1 MSLFDVTRYELPN
14 ANDVDLDETKY
25 NIGVFLSA
33 YFAARQRV
41 GQPRE
46 PKLTASFS
54 VIPPST
60 VKQSFEAESILIS
73 NEEAQEEFIHLHQLF
88 IRGVAAVQHPFK
100 PDIDKRRKNIFF
112 KRFVN
117 GMTIYECSMSLH
129 ISENLVKSE
138 SNVIII
144 QFASALELVAYK

>member
-1 MSLFDVTRYELPN
+1 MVLFDVTRYELPN
-14 ANDVDLDETKY
+14 ANDVDFDETKH
-25 NIGVFLSA
+25 NIGVFLST
-33 YFAARQRV
+33 YLAARQRV

-46 PKLTASFS
+46 PKMTASFS
-54 VIPPST
+54 IVPPST

-73 NEEAQEEFIHLHQLF
+73 NEEAQEKFINLHQLF
-88 IRGVAAVQHPFK
+88 VRGVAAVQHPFK

-117 GMTIYECSMSLH
+117 GMTIYECAIALH
-129 ISENLVKSE
+129 ISESLVKSE
-138 SNVIII
+138 SNVVII